1 MLFRSIKGQ
10 QRNQSEALMRGMLNA
25 TVMPEV
31 RAHIAAIQNAAPE
44 SPKRAIVTPL
54 FAAPTAEEQAAFEA
68 AKAQAK
74 ADMDAAPAY
83 TPSDLKRWKDSQ
95 ERYAYLFKVK
105 FEQGAELVPADA
117 AWMEAYEQ
125 TPEYERYGKARYEG
139 LKAVYARQT
148 RTA

>member
-1 MLFRSIKGQ
+1 
-10 QRNQSEALMRGMLNA
+10 MRGLLTA

-31 RAHIAAIQNAAPE
+31 RAHVAAIQNATPPE
-44 SPKRAIVTPL
+44 TPKRAKVIPL
-54 FAAPTAEEQAAFEA
+54 TTPTAEEKAAFEA
-68 AKAQAK
+68 AKAQAR
-74 ADMDAAPAY
+74 ADMDAAPDY

-105 FEQGAELVPADA
+105 FEQGAALVPADA

-139 LKAVYARQT
+139 LKAVYARHSA
-148 RTA
+148 RIA